1 MLLDTL
7 KPPAVLP
14 TETEPQPVPLTQPVR
29 AVITSPATGPSTSPE
44 EPPSAR
50 PPLWLFAAAGLL
62 AVWAFLPTLDWLVSK
77 WIDDPSY
84 SHGFLVPAFSGYLIY
99 LAAQSGNAAGTAM
112 TSAPRPLAAGL
123 VLLLA
128 LPLRLLGGGLLFH
141 QLDML
146 AFLLTLVA
154 GVLAFGGFRL
164 MRVAA
169 PASVF
174 LLFMIPLPYEI
185 EQNVGGPL
193 KRFATT
199 ASTFGLQTLGYPA
212 VSMGNVIHIEEA
224 TLGVVDQC
232 SGLKMLLTFSAFAV
246 GAVLLTRRTAAEQSL
261 IILGFVPI
269 AILTNVLRIIATGIV
284 YATTTDKGTRDFS
297 HDLFG
302 WLMMPVGLALL
313 GLQLWVQGR
322 LVVPPKADE
331 LPPAAWGTAG
341 TAPAAA

>member
-7 KPPAVLP
+7 KPPPVTP
-14 TETEPQPVPLTQPVR
+14 TPPHPAMFAPPIR
-29 AVITSPATGPSTSPE
+29 AVVTSPTSTPA
-44 EPPSAR
+44 PTRPTPGR
-50 PPLWLFAAAGLL
+50 PPLWAFAVAGLL
-62 AVWAFLPTLDWLVSK
+62 AVWAFFPTLDWLVSK

-84 SHGFLVPAFSGYLIY
+84 SHGFLVPLFSGYLIY
-99 LAAQSGNAAGTAM
+99 LAAQSGKAAGTAM
-112 TSAPRPLAAGL
+112 TSAPRPFVAGL
-123 VLLLA
+123 VLLAA

-141 QLDML
+141 QLDVL

-164 MRVAA
+164 ARVAA
-169 PASVF
+169 PAAAF
-174 LLFMIPLPYEI
+174 LLFMVPLPYEV

-193 KRFATT
+193 KTFATV

-212 VSMGNVIHIEEA
+212 VSMGNVIHIDEA

-246 GAVLLTRRTAAEQSL
+246 GAVLLTRRTAAEQFL
-261 IILGFVPI
+261 IVLGFVPI
-269 AILTNVLRIIATGIV
+269 AVFTNVLRIIATGVV
-284 YATTTDKGTRDFS
+284 YATTADDDTRKFS

-322 LVVPPKADE
+322 LVVQPKGDDM
-331 LPPAAWGTAG
+331 PPAWSAMPATA
-341 TAPAAA
+341 

>member
-1 MLLDTL
+1 MLLDTM
-7 KPPAVLP
+7 KSPPVVSA
-14 TETEPQPVPLTQPVR
+14 VPLVPA
-29 AVITSPATGPSTSPE
+29 AVPPRVPPRPA
-44 EPPSAR
+44 
-50 PPLWLFAAAGLL
+50 LWVFAVAGLL
-62 AVWAFLPTLDWLVSK
+62 ALWAFLPTLDWLVSK

-99 LAAQSGNAAGTAM
+99 LAAQSGNAAGKASGAAM
-112 TSAPRPLAAGL
+112 TSAPRPVAAAL

-141 QLDML
+141 QLDVL

-164 MRVAA
+164 ARASA
-169 PASVF
+169 PAAVF

-193 KRFATT
+193 KTFATA

-212 VSMGNVIHIEEA
+212 VSMGNVIHIDEA
-224 TLGVVDQC
+224 TMGVVDQC
-232 SGLKMLLTFSAFAV
+232 SGLKMLVTFSAFAV
-246 GAVLLTRRTAAEQSL
+246 GAVLLTRRTPAEQFL
-261 IILGFVPI
+261 ILLGFVPI
-269 AILTNVLRIIATGIV
+269 AVLTNVLRIVATGVV
-284 YATTTDKGTRDFS
+284 YAATADKGTRDFS

-313 GLQLWVQGR
+313 AAQLWVQGR
-322 LVVPPKADE
+322 LVVKANADDM
-331 LPPAAWGTAG
+331 PAPTWGVMPATA
-341 TAPAAA
+341 